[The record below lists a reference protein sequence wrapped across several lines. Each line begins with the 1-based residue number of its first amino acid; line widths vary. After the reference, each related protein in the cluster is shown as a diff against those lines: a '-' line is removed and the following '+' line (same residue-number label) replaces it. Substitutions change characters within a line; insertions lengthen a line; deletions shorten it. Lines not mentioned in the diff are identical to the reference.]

1 MENRIKNIVN
11 VLDTNKAENIDAID
25 LSKNNYIADMVVIA
39 TALNTRHSISLLTH
53 LKDDL
58 LPLGEEFIRIEE
70 DGEWSVVDM
79 GDIIIHIM
87 TQSHRDKYTLEDFL
101 ESMKAV
107 EEVE

>member
-11 VLDTNKAENIDAID
+11 ILDTNKAENIDTID
-25 LSKNNYIADMVVIA
+25 LSKNNYIADVVVIA
-39 TALNTRHSISLLTH
+39 TALNTRHSLSLLTH

-58 LPLGEEFIRIEE
+58 ENEEFIRVEE
-70 DGEWSVVDM
+70 DGEWSVIDI

-87 TQSHRDKYTLEDFL
+87 TQSHREKYTLEDFL
-101 ESMKAV
+101 ASMKAV